1 MTAGSE
7 SSRCASATTTS
18 RKNDGSLTARPDDV
32 DGLRLFLSDA
42 SRIIVRPSGTEPEI
56 KVYLEVIE
64 AVDEPDALATARHT
78 ASGRLTAITDD
89 LEQLTQL

>member
-1 MTAGSE
+1 
-7 SSRCASATTTS
+7 
-18 RKNDGSLTARPDDV
+18 
-32 DGLRLFLSDA
+32 
-42 SRIIVRPSGTEPEI
+42 VRPSGTEPEI

-78 ASGRLTAITDD
+78 TTGQLTAITDD